1 MPTLQQQLA
10 NKIYEILPQK
20 KELSFGCKILYS
32 TLSGYPQSEIV
43 LTGLHLIKDNKLF
56 LPVGFDGEM
65 CIGKIDE
72 VIGQPIRLA
81 DLLSAIGRDIFLG
94 NEKVDIAITPFK
106 LWIAKKGEPM
116 NKCYDLSNDNILN
129 QSDEFCEF
137 CLGLLEIKK

>member
-10 NKIYEILPQK
+10 NKIYEILPHK

-72 VIGQPIRLA
+72 VIGQPLRLA
-81 DLLSAIGRDIFLG
+81 ELLLAIDKELHNEVGIEFLSG
-94 NEKVDIAITPFK
+94 CLSFSHKEYGY
-106 LWIAKKGEPM
+106 AKY
-116 NKCYDLSNDNILN
+116 NISNDNILS